1 MTRKKVAEFNFL
13 TQQPTSEPITRA
25 CFRQAMAEVV
35 ARAEATLPQVV
46 GSRIEKAIAIVLA
59 GDVEL
64 MADGRAV
71 VGSQSDATL
80 HYVVDG
86 ECECPDSDRPEL
98 DGWCKH
104 AIAVA
109 LQKRAVPLARQKLD
123 AHFDAQQVAQP
134 SLPEAP
140 ASANCYVTLGGR
152 QVQLTLRDQDE
163 GRLLQRLEAL
173 LMRFPANE
181 KPQELPE
188 GWCAIHQ
195 VQMQPQKNARG
206 SWWSH
211 KTGEGWCKGR

>member
-1 MTRKKVAEFNFL
+1 MTRKKVAEFDFH

-25 CFRQAMAEVV
+25 CFRQAVAEVA

-46 GSRIEKAIAIVLA
+46 GGRIEKAIAIVLA

-80 HYVVDG
+80 HYVVGG

-98 DGWCKH
+98 DGWCTH

-123 AHFDAQQVAQP
+123 AHFDAQPVVQP
-134 SLPEAP
+134 ALPEAP
-140 ASANCYVTLGGR
+140 ASANCYVTLAGR
-152 QVQLTLRDQDE
+152 SVQLTLRDQDE

-173 LMRFPANE
+173 LMRFPADE

-188 GWCAIHQ
+188 GWCPIHQ
-195 VQMQPQKNARG
+195 VQMTQQKNAWG

>member
-1 MTRKKVAEFNFL
+1 MTREKVAEFDFL
-13 TQQPTSEPITRA
+13 TQQSTNEPLTRA
-25 CFRQAMAEVV
+25 GFRQAVAEVA
-35 ARAEATLPQVV
+35 ARAKATLPQAVN
-46 GSRIEKAIAIVLA
+46 GRIEKAVAIVLA

-80 HYVVDG
+80 YYVVGG

-109 LQKRAVPLARQKLD
+109 LQKRAVSLARQKLD

-152 QVQLTLRDQDE
+152 NVQLTLRDQDE
-163 GRLLQRLEAL
+163 GHLLQRLEAL
-173 LMRFPANE
+173 LMRFPADE
-181 KPQELPE
+181 KPQALPE
-188 GWCAIHQ
+188 G
-195 VQMQPQKNARG
+195 
-206 SWWSH
+206 
-211 KTGEGWCKGR
+211 